1 MVWYVRHDK
10 VEDVVT
16 PSCVVDMLLEVLL
29 IAHVFG
35 RFPSNCCVAAAEPV
49 LIVDIKIASQD
60 NVRARLSRS
69 FNACLYLVEHTD
81 IVVCA

>member
-1 MVWYVRHDK
+1 M
-10 VEDVVT
+10 T
-16 PSCVVDMLLEVLL
+16 PRFVVDMLEVLL

-35 RFPSNCCVAAAEPV
+35 RFPGNCCVVAAEPV
-49 LIVDIKIASQD
+49 LIVDIKIPSQD